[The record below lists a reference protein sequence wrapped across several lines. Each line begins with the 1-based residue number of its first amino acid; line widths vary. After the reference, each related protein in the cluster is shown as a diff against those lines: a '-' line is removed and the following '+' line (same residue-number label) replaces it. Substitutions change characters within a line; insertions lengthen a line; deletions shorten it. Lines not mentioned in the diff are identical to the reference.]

1 MKSITTKPSQL
12 IILTY
17 LAFVAPALR
26 FKNTYTTLRKIFTQ
40 YLATDIKPGTL
51 RKEFFELKKNNLI
64 TTKTYYGKKVYIISP
79 AGLLYLSP
87 RLPTIKLD
95 LWDGRW
101 RIVICKIP
109 SIQKSIKEKALNKIK
124 KLGFKEAL
132 KGTFISPHPF
142 LSLVERSMIYLG
154 IRQYCLLFETQNLD
168 REITSVKKIWG
179 LEKINKRYRSYYVKA
194 RKYLKKE
201 KDIYW
206 PLRAKILEQDFIRIR
221 ERDPNF
227 PTELLPKPWHGEKAL
242 EMFKKITKSY

>member
-124 KLGFKEAL
+124 
-132 KGTFISPHPF
+132 
-142 LSLVERSMIYLG
+142 
-154 IRQYCLLFETQNLD
+154 N
-168 REITSVKKIWG
+168 
-179 LEKINKRYRSYYVKA
+179 
-194 RKYLKKE
+194 
-201 KDIYW
+201 
-206 PLRAKILEQDFIRIR
+206 
-221 ERDPNF
+221 
-227 PTELLPKPWHGEKAL
+227 
-242 EMFKKITKSY
+242 